1 MNETLFRIHLG
12 AKGLKISDI
21 ERDLDIPRASI
32 NKWLKN
38 ETGIQLNKAVQIA
51 NYTGMDMA
59 QFNAIFCDQKL
70 TDGNFAGDSFHYE
83 LILPRN
89 GGELNG
95 SSCN

>member
-1 MNETLFRIHLG
+1 MNETLFRIHLV

-51 NYTGMDMA
+51 NYTGYGHGTVQRYFLRPKVDRW
-59 QFNAIFCDQKL
+59 KL
-70 TDGNFAGDSFHYE
+70 CWRFFPLRTYFTEKWG
-83 LILPRN
+83 
-89 GGELNG
+89 
-95 SSCN
+95 